1 MSTLPP
7 QSRRDL
13 APRAPAAAGSGA
25 AWRCALALLLGCGGA
40 SPPNNNLVGPADPGD
55 PASGGDLA
63 GPSEPSA
70 PVEPTDD
77 SAAPPPDG
85 DSAETA
91 AASQPDLTREAA
103 AILAAHNRLRSAHCA
118 RPLRWSDDLAA
129 TAQAWAD
136 SLRDRGCRFEH
147 SRTAYGENLAAGT
160 SLSADNAVALW
171 AQEGESYSYRR
182 AAFSME
188 TGHFTQMVWGATRQI
203 GCGASECQGMRL
215 WVCHYDPPGNVLSLF
230 AENVLPEGCR

>member
-1 MSTLPP
+1 MSTLPR
-7 QSRRDL
+7 QSRWDVG
-13 APRAPAAAGSGA
+13 PRAAAGSGA

-55 PASGGDLA
+55 PAGGDDPGGSSA
-63 GPSEPSA
+63 PTAPAEPSE
-70 PVEPTDD
+70 DG
-77 SAAPPPDG
+77 AAPPPDE
-85 DSAETA
+85 AA
-91 AASQPDLTREAA
+91 AAVAASQPDLSREAA

-182 AAFSME
+182 ASFSME